1 MFKKV
6 QFSLFK
12 KQLSRAG
19 IQHQVEAV
27 YFLQAAAEIFQE
39 LFGDGAAKHAKPLYV
54 KENTLTVEIA
64 HPSIAE
70 MIRDHEKEIISQMY
84 NKTGR
89 KIYRIQCSVPRH
101 DPNEYQQGY

>member
-27 YFLQAAAEIFQE
+27 YLLQAATEIFHE
-39 LFGDGAAKHAKPLYV
+39 LFGEGASKQTKPVYV

-70 MIRDHEKEIISQMY
+70 MIRDHEKEIISQIY
-84 NKTGR
+84 KKTGR
-89 KIYRIQCSVPRH
+89 KIYRIQCSVPRQ
-101 DPNEYQQGY
+101 DPTEYQQGY